1 MTNID
6 TSAEAVERLAALTFN
21 VQTRLKDREQ
31 FVMSI
36 PARLDHDM
44 DLILAN
50 AAATLRALA
59 AERDALREALSAL
72 LDACELRANREGGD
86 FGPEIGPAAERA
98 AAALRAMAEEAGD
111 E

>member
-1 MTNID
+1 MSDID
-6 TSAEAVERLAALTFN
+6 TSAEAVERMAHWIEEHPFGC
-21 VQTRLKDREQ
+21 Q
-31 FVMSI
+31 I
-36 PARLDHDM
+36 
-44 DLILAN
+44 
-50 AAATLRALA
+50 AATLRALA

-98 AAALRAMAEEAGD
+98 AAALRAMAEEAGH